1 MKKKCY
7 FAQKTGFLI
16 VIYPYTG
23 TISPSNHRKLW
34 SRSARKAG
42 RYRIHIR
49 CGVPFQ
55 KKRRAAPGKR
65 LEGRRENFLRRP
77 SKSFESQSAAAPPFS
92 KTEFAEPRPEFV
104 SGQGKRLVFRR
115 EAANYIRLKLTTTAA
130 KTIETIESS
139 LIRIL
144 IDGPEVSFSGSP
156 TVSPTTA
163 AL

>member
-1 MKKKCY
+1 MLLCTKNR
-7 FAQKTGFLI
+7 FLNCDLSIYWYDKPVQPQEI
-16 VIYPYTG
+16 VEQIRAKG
-23 TISPSNHRKLW
+23 RTIPHTHSVR
-34 SRSARKAG
+34 RSLS
-42 RYRIHIR
+42 
-49 CGVPFQ
+49 

-144 IDGPEVSFSGSP
+144 IGGIITPPQLLF
-156 TVSPTTA
+156 
-163 AL
+163 

>member
-1 MKKKCY
+1 M
-7 FAQKTGFLI
+7 
-16 VIYPYTG
+16 IYPYTG

-55 KKRRAAPGKR
+55 KSGGQRPAKGWRAAAK
-65 LEGRRENFLRRP
+65 NFLRRP

-92 KTEFAEPRPEFV
+92 KTEFAEPRPGFV

-115 EAANYIRLKLTTTAA
+115 EAASYIRLKLTTTAA